1 VSLVGFLLGLPIC
14 LQETVKIIY
23 FKYLGLPICLQETLL
38 KLYILYINILLFRN
52 YPVALDLSK
61 GIPCGVPLDLTVSC
75 SAKRLSLHN
84 KVRISLLVLLSSSI

>member
-1 VSLVGFLLGLPIC
+1 MLVQDIHGECVSQL
-14 LQETVKIIY
+14 
-23 FKYLGLPICLQETLL
+23 
-38 KLYILYINILLFRN
+38 
-52 YPVALDLSK
+52 PVALDLSK